1 MILVT
6 VGTHPH
12 GFERLVRAADELAL
26 NLDER
31 LVIQSGSSQYIP
43 QYAKYFSFV
52 TSQHMEGLIR
62 DARVVVAHAAAGT
75 ALLVLQQYRPL
86 VLVPRS
92 RAHHEAVDDHQLQLA
107 KALQETGRAIT
118 VTEPNALTLW
128 AGIAQSEC
136 LTGRPGTSNQPLISA
151 VAQQMEQWAKLSQRT
166 SP

>member
-31 LVIQSGSSQYIP
+31 LVIQSGSSH
-43 QYAKYFSFV
+43 YAPLYAEHFSFV
-52 TSQHMEGLIR
+52 TSQHMESLIH

-92 RAHHEAVDDHQLQLA
+92 KAHHEAVDDHQLQLA
-107 KALQETGRAIT
+107 RALQETGRAIT
-118 VTEPNALTLW
+118 VTEPDALTLQ

-136 LTGRPGTSNQPLISA
+136 LTGQPRTSSQPLIAA
-151 VAQQMEQWAKLSQRT
+151 VAQQMGQWAKSSRRISL
-166 SP
+166 

>member
-31 LVIQSGSSQYIP
+31 LVIQSGSSQYVP
-43 QYAKYFSFV
+43 QYAEHFSFV
-52 TSQHMEGLIR
+52 TSQHMEDLIH

-75 ALLVLQQYRPL
+75 ALLVLQQYKPL

-92 RAHHEAVDDHQLQLA
+92 KAHHEAVDDHQVQLA
-107 KALQETGRAIT
+107 KALQEIGRAIT
-118 VTEPNALTLW
+118 ITEPDALTLR

-136 LTGRPGTSNQPLISA
+136 LAGQPGTCSQPLISA
-151 VAQQMEQWAKLSQRT
+151 VAQQMGQWVKLSQRT

>member
-6 VGTHPH
+6 VGTHPQ
-12 GFERLVRAADELAL
+12 GFERLVRAADELAGE
-26 NLDER
+26 LDEHM
-31 LVIQSGSSQYIP
+31 VIQSGSSKYVP
-43 QYAKYFSFV
+43 QYAEHFSFV
-52 TSQHMEGLIR
+52 TSQHMESLIH

-92 RAHHEAVDDHQLQLA
+92 KAHHEAVDDHQLQLA
-107 KALQETGRAIT
+107 RALQETGRAIT
-118 VTEPNALTLW
+118 VTEPDALTLR

-136 LTGRPGTSNQPLISA
+136 LTGQPGTSNQPLICA
-151 VAQQMEQWAKLSQRT
+151 VAQQMGEWAKFNQRT

>member
-6 VGTHPH
+6 VGTHPQ
-12 GFERLVRAADELAL
+12 GFDRLVRAADELAL

-31 LVIQSGSSQYIP
+31 LVMQSGSSQYVP
-43 QYAKYFSFV
+43 QYAEYFSFV

-75 ALLVLQQYRPL
+75 ALLVLQHYKPL

-107 KALQETGRAIT
+107 RALQEAGRAIA
-118 VTEPNALTLW
+118 VTEPDALTLRV
-128 AGIAQSEC
+128 GIAQSEC
-136 LTGRPGTSNQPLISA
+136 LAVQPGPSSQLLIAA
-151 VAQQMEQWAKLSQRT
+151 VVQQIGQWA
-166 SP
+166 